1 MTAEE
6 RRFILWG
13 FKEGWS
19 AARIGREL
27 GVNEAT
33 VRRFRAALKKKPET
47 LLELGL
53 HDKAGDGH
61 RCLVCGEVSE
71 TRPAVDRHVLLH
83 YVDEEAADRL
93 VPAPVTGSGPAPAP
107 ASGDEPPSAPPVIE
121 IPPISAEPS
130 TPEEPDTSVIEVPSV
145 PVSSPPAAPPP
156 TGSPLD
162 PIVVERPPVEV
173 PGEPEPAPMPGF
185 PASGSPAS
193 EVIEIPPVSEPAP
206 AIQPSPES
214 PPKPADDPNKADKS
228 EGADR
233 RAEFERLVAD
243 RIAMQ
248 DAISRESDSSPE
260 SSPESL
266 SQAEKTVHSVPESV
280 TGHIDTGT
288 LDFGLRP
295 GDEGPGPV
303 SPEDEIPGEESPEDE
318 SGEDFGFRAAFQQ
331 LAAERG
337 QPEPGPEPAPAAE
350 PASPEDSGPNDPD
363 PNDAGMDAAMG
374 LLMEQQEAIQ
384 QAAAGNAAP
393 SAPQQQ
399 GESVD
404 ADEFR
409 QAFEQLAATREN
421 EPPGQPSGDRSDTGA
436 VDRSADVP
444 EAPAPEPDMPAEDF
458 FKAAMGDL
466 ADMQST
472 PLTPSVPATPEPTPQ
487 AAPTPG
493 TGPGVGEPKES
504 DSFGMREPA
513 EPEKPAVWPP
523 PVAPPAGIG
532 DVEKEIAALGLQDE
546 YQSLMETVDAEKA
559 EAEPELPSFDS
570 DLDPER
576 GPGAKFEELLER
588 YAPSVAR
595 IALPLVAKARDLAAD
610 AGLVGAPE
618 VASLTFEHGY
628 IKILVSKGLK
638 VLDMKIVETNPR
650 IFREGMVSDPR
661 RASMELAKAI
671 SELKIKP
678 KRFIG
683 AAPGYQTNAQDI
695 EMPLRGQIDPK
706 LVLPR
711 EARKVMGVSADTS
724 YLAWHRLPDDIDNAH
739 WLIISA
745 TKRSVASLTTTAQ
758 AAGVKIRDIEL
769 RAFALARA
777 INLPD
782 VVIAWSAIDG
792 CDAVIVRDWEPM
804 VVQSAY
810 WGAEPRAEGDVLINR
825 ISEVAERATMTHAQQ
840 NPETPLS
847 DDTPVVVT
855 GTPIASEP
863 DVASRV
869 AGILRRP
876 LERIEPAMHL
886 PEGFP
891 IDDMVVNVGLA
902 LWSA

>member
-1 MTAEE
+1 LTPPTLDERFSGGPPTRDEETRNSWMTAEE

-33 VRRFRAALKKKPET
+33 VRRFRTALKKKPET

-61 RCLVCGEVSE
+61 RCLVCGQVAES
-71 TRPAVDRHVLLH
+71 RPAVDRHILLH

-93 VPAPVTGSGPAPAP
+93 VPAPAPAP
-107 ASGDEPPSAPPVIE
+107 ASGPGPATVPGDLPRTGEASSPPVIE
-121 IPPISAEPS
+121 ISP
-130 TPEEPDTSVIEVPSV
+130 IEVPSV
-145 PVSSPPAAPPP
+145 PVGDRGTAPP
-156 TGSPLD
+156 LE
-162 PIVVERPPVEV
+162 PIVVERPPIEV
-173 PGEPEPAPMPGF
+173 PGHSEPAPVP
-185 PASGSPAS
+185 PPLASSPLGSG
-193 EVIEIPPVSEPAP
+193 VIEIPPRSEQTPP
-206 AIQPSPES
+206 TPES
-214 PPKPADDPNKADKS
+214 VSGSSGSSGSSDKANGPD

-248 DAISRESDSSPE
+248 DAISRESDASPE
-260 SSPESL
+260 SSSGPSSEG
-266 SQAEKTVHSVPESV
+266 EKTVHFKSPVPESAPSSEPEPV
-280 TGHIDTGT
+280 SEQAFPHNAGHIDTGS
-288 LDFGLRP
+288 LDFGTTP
-295 GDEGPGPV
+295 ENG
-303 SPEDEIPGEESPEDE
+303 SPLSRSPLNENGEDE

-337 QPEPGPEPAPAAE
+337 QPEPAPESGPEPE
-350 PASPEDSGPNDPD
+350 PEQGQADSDPEPDDP
-363 PNDAGMDAAMG
+363 GMDAALG
-374 LLMEQQEAIQ
+374 LLIEQQEAIQ
-384 QAAAGNAAP
+384 QAAAGTTGT

-399 GESVD
+399 ADSVD
-404 ADEFR
+404 TDEFR
-409 QAFEQLAATREN
+409 QAFEQLAATRQN
-421 EPPGQPSGDRSDTGA
+421 EPLGETSGDAPDG
-436 VDRSADVP
+436 SASEP
-444 EAPAPEPDMPAEDF
+444 SPAAAPPEPDMPAADF

-466 ADMQST
+466 SDLAASPIT
-472 PLTPSVPATPEPTPQ
+472 PDAAPEP
-487 AAPTPG
+487 AP
-493 TGPGVGEPKES
+493 
-504 DSFGMREPA
+504 REPSK
-513 EPEKPAVWPP
+513 PETPAVWPP
-523 PVAPPAGIG
+523 PVAPPVGVG

-546 YQSLMETVDAEKA
+546 YQSLMETVGAEKA
-559 EAEPELPSFDS
+559 EAKPELPSFDS
-570 DLDPER
+570 DPDPKGGR
-576 GPGAKFEELLER
+576 GLKFQEFLER

-595 IALPLVAKARDLAAD
+595 IAQPLVAKVRDLAAD
-610 AGLVGAPE
+610 TGLVGAPE

-661 RASMELAKAI
+661 RASLELSKAI
-671 SELKIKP
+671 AELKIKP

-739 WLIISA
+739 WLVISA

-777 INLPD
+777 VNLPD

-792 CDAVIVRDWEPM
+792 CDAVVVRDWEPM

-855 GTPIASEP
+855 GSPIAIEP

-876 LERIEPAMHL
+876 LERIEPAMQL